1 MWNETIEKRGHT
13 DKDGILNLTLN
24 VGTAD
29 IDVEVTIQVRT
40 VNPSDRVDTNGWPID
55 FFERVAGSMPDLQR
69 GPYGEFEN
77 RLAFE

>member
-1 MWNETIEKRGHT
+1 MWNETIETRGHT
-13 DKDGILNLTLN
+13 DKDGKLNLTLN

-29 IDVEVTIQVRT
+29 TDVEVTIQVRT

-55 FFERVAGSMPDLQR
+55 FFELVAGSMPDLQR
-69 GPYGEFEN
+69 GPHGEFEN